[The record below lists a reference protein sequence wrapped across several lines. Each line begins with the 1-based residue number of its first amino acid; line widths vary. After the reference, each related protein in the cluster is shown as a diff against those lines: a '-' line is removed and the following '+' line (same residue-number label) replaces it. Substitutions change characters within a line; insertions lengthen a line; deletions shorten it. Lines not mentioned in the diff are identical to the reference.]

1 MTNLSKAIS
10 LFEGDLSLIDSEVT
24 KVITEEM
31 KEESNRRELDI
42 LEGNLGSTGDSKS
55 FRDFY
60 SMKMM
65 RRKSD
70 FITNLSYTD
79 FINYFTDENELNN
92 VDNFARNIM
101 DFLSMARSSDVNII
115 FPEGKRSIK
124 ERIYAL
130 MSVYLDEGMG
140 KDLNFQQMYN
150 IILVTYIDLF
160 IFYNK
165 ADLIKGKDISKNN
178 NLNIIQSLS
187 DSVINEFLNEAIK
200 AVEASGS
207 IKENASKLPFR
218 MNPSSLTPDK
228 VNEMLSKQ
236 VEQTSK
242 DYEAN
247 PLLVKTIFEYQAN
260 MK

>member
-10 LFEGDLSLIDSEVT
+10 LFENDLDLIDKEVT
-24 KVITEEM
+24 QVITEEM

-60 SMKMM
+60 SMKMI

-101 DFLSMARSSDVNII
+101 DFLSMARSSDINTI

-140 KDLNFQQMYN
+140 EDLNFQQMYN

-165 ADLIKGKDISKNN
+165 SDLIKGLDISKNKDN
-178 NLNIIQSLS
+178 VIQSLS
-187 DSVINEFLNEAIK
+187 DSVINEFLNEVIK
-200 AVEASGS
+200 AMDASGT
-207 IKENASKLPFR
+207 IKESASKLPFR

-228 VNEMLSKQ
+228 VNEMLIKQ
-236 VEQTSK
+236 VDETSK

-247 PLLVKTIFEYQAN
+247 PLLVKTIFEYQSN